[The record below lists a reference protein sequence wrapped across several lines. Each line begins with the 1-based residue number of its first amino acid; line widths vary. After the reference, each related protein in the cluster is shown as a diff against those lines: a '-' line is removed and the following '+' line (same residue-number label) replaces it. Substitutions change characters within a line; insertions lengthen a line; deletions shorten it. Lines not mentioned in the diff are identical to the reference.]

1 MNKKKILDEIF
12 KRKIIAVIRL
22 DDNDKLI
29 NVIKAIYKGG
39 VSVIE
44 ITMTVPDAIKM
55 VKKITNQLDEDIILG
70 VGSVGDSK
78 TAERAI
84 QVGAQFVVSPFF
96 KKEIIKT
103 AHKYDT
109 AVMSGAFTPTE
120 IQKAYESG
128 ADVIKIFPAD
138 VVGMKFFKAVLAP
151 MPYLKLMPTGG
162 VNLDNAGEWIRTG
175 ACAVGVG
182 SALLDKFAINNN
194 KFDTLTQNA
203 KRIVTSLTNINKIE

>member
-1 MNKKKILDEIF
+1 MNKKTILNEIF

-44 ITMTVPDAIKM
+44 ITMTVPGAIKM
-55 VKKITNQLDEDIILG
+55 VKKITKQLDEDIILG
-70 VGSVGDSK
+70 VGSVGDPK

-84 QVGAQFVVSPFF
+84 QSGAQFIVSPFF

-103 AHKYDT
+103 AHKYDV
-109 AVMSGAFTPTE
+109 AVMPGAFTPTE
-120 IQKAYESG
+120 IQKAYEAG

-138 VVGMKFFKAVLAP
+138 VVGMKFFKAILAP
-151 MPYLKLMPTGG
+151 MPYVKLMPTGG
-162 VNLDNAGEWIRTG
+162 VNLDNAGDWIRTG

-203 KRIVTSLTNINKIE
+203 QRIVSSLTNINKNE